1 MKSVIVFCLVA
12 CVCYVAAKP
21 LIVPE
26 IPLIDMTEIS
36 LLPLFGAN
44 DNTAF
49 TLRDA
54 KEMEKRLEGIPFVT
68 TTTKADDET
77 YIPIGPIKSTDL
89 TYSGTLK
96 RPEKIT
102 KHLEGIPFVTTTRY
116 A

>member
-1 MKSVIVFCLVA
+1 MA
-12 CVCYVAAKP
+12 CAVYVAAKP
-21 LIVPE
+21 LTILE
-26 IPLIDMTEIS
+26 IPLIDVTEIS
-36 LLPLFGAN
+36 LLPLLGAN
-44 DNTAF
+44 DNIAF

-54 KEMEKRLEGIPFVT
+54 KEMAKRLEGIPLVT

-77 YIPIGPIKSTDL
+77 YLTIGPVKSTDL

-102 KHLEGIPFVTTTRY
+102 KHLEGIPFVTTTTY